1 MQETHVTH
9 NMKGGIKRNLNGFC
23 FHFAP
28 HKLINFHFHP
38 LHMAKIATKMG
49 NKRKLK
55 KDILVKLDW
64 EEQNFFILNSV
75 AIQTHNSFVACG
87 AKHNALM

>member
-9 NMKGGIKRNLNGFC
+9 NMKGGIKKINYVFC

-28 HKLINFHFHP
+28 HKLIDFHVHP

-49 NKRKLK
+49 DKKKLK
-55 KDILVKLDW
+55 KDIPIKLYW

>member
-9 NMKGGIKRNLNGFC
+9 NTKCVIKFFFNVFC

-28 HKLINFHFHP
+28 HKLVDFHGHP
-38 LHMAKIATKMG
+38 LHMAKVSIKMG
-49 NKRKLK
+49 DKKKLK
-55 KDILVKLDW
+55 KDITIKLDW

-75 AIQTHNSFVACG
+75 KIQTHNSFVACG